1 MYRITHPLGEWV
13 ISNALQREL
22 PIASVIFDYSNHQTK
37 ISMLEPLVGL
47 SGVLSLQKFS
57 GESLERS
64 EDHLL
69 FAAQDE
75 HGHPLPSEVVQK
87 LMQLSACVQSEV
99 SEQELAALY
108 PGYQYALQHALQQSR
123 LGIEKQVNDRNL
135 SFFEQEVN
143 KLDSWADD
151 LKEGLEQSIKELDKQ
166 IKQVRREAKIARTLE
181 EILALHKEQR
191 QLESQRNKSRRELF
205 DKQDEVDE
213 KLEQLIESLEGKLNK
228 KTSQETLFT
237 IGWTVQ

>member
-1 MYRITHPLGEWV
+1 M
-13 ISNALQREL
+13 Q
-22 PIASVIFDYSNHQTK
+22 SV
-37 ISMLEPLVGL
+37 
-47 SGVLSLQKFS
+47 
-57 GESLERS
+57 
-64 EDHLL
+64 
-69 FAAQDE
+69 
-75 HGHPLPSEVVQK
+75 
-87 LMQLSACVQSEV
+87 V

-108 PGYQYALQHALQQSR
+108 PGYQNALQQALQQSR

-166 IKQVRREAKIARTLE
+166 IKQVRREAKIAPTLE
-181 EILALHKEQR
+181 EKLALQKQQR

-213 KLEQLIESLEGKLNK
+213 KREQLIVSLEGKLNK

>member
-1 MYRITHPLGEWV
+1 
-13 ISNALQREL
+13 
-22 PIASVIFDYSNHQTK
+22 
-37 ISMLEPLVGL
+37 
-47 SGVLSLQKFS
+47 
-57 GESLERS
+57 
-64 EDHLL
+64 
-69 FAAQDE
+69 
-75 HGHPLPSEVVQK
+75 
-87 LMQLSACVQSEV
+87 MQLSACVQSEV

-108 PGYQYALQHALQQSR
+108 PGYQNALQQALQQSR

-166 IKQVRREAKIARTLE
+166 IKQVRREAKIAPTLE
-181 EILALHKEQR
+181 EKLALQKQQR

-213 KLEQLIESLEGKLNK
+213 KREQLIESLEGKLNK

>member
-1 MYRITHPLGEWV
+1 
-13 ISNALQREL
+13 
-22 PIASVIFDYSNHQTK
+22 
-37 ISMLEPLVGL
+37 
-47 SGVLSLQKFS
+47 
-57 GESLERS
+57 
-64 EDHLL
+64 
-69 FAAQDE
+69 
-75 HGHPLPSEVVQK
+75 
-87 LMQLSACVQSEV
+87 MQLSACVQSEV

-166 IKQVRREAKIARTLE
+166 IKQVRREAKIAPTLE
-181 EILALHKEQR
+181 EKLALQKQQR

-213 KLEQLIESLEGKLNK
+213 KREQLIESLEGKLNK
-228 KTSQETLFT
+228 KTSQEPLFT